1 MADREKTIKNL
12 ESIVELCKIK
22 QMDCKIGCDSR
33 EMFADFARDINEGIV
48 LLKEQD
54 DLIEEAHFKGYSEG
68 YDEAYDTM
76 IGDII

>member
-12 ESIVELCKIK
+12 ESIVELCKVK
-22 QMDCKIGCDSR
+22 QMDCKIGYVSR
-33 EMFADFARDINEGIV
+33 EMFADFARDINEGID
-48 LLKEQD
+48 LLKKQD